1 MGRINANAKIW
12 DIIDR
17 CREGKIKYFGGFYG
31 DKLIKVSDG
40 VTSVYSERNKNKYI
54 NGTIE
59 FGDISVTYNV
69 GCDIFHVDGVCTS
82 DNEFV
87 KFAKEVLVK
96 VFGK

>member
-1 MGRINANAKIW
+1 MGRINSNAKIW

-17 CREGKIKYFGGFYG
+17 CREGKIEYFGGFYG